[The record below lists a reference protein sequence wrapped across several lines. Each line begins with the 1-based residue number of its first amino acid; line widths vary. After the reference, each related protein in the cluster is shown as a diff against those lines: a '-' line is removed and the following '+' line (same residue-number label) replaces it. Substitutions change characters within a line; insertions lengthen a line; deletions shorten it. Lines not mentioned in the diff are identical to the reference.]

1 MDIQNITKEQFE
13 TLILLRSLEE
23 FITDEHENLSSLS
36 EVIWTLEESLSNEEH
51 KQLVTN
57 ICKLTETG
65 YILSDGTEEHIKA
78 DRIPEVEGIT
88 PRGEAVLDE
97 FEHEIQK
104 KVSSGEKVI
113 LFKDCSLFNFSL
125 LSELDVS
132 GGVFDTVGSLF
143 KFIGKVM
150 KK

>member
-1 MDIQNITKEQFE
+1 MDIRDITERQLE
-13 TLILLRSLEE
+13 TLVLIKSLSE
-23 FITDEHENLSSLS
+23 FITDEYEHLESLNGVVWSFEEGLS
-36 EVIWTLEESLSNEEH
+36 EREH
-51 KQLVTN
+51 RQYVED
-57 ICKLTETG
+57 ICELTEHG
-65 YILSDGTEEHIKA
+65 YLVSDATREHMRI
-78 DRIPEVEGIT
+78 DRVPDVEGIA